1 MLPGKKL
8 STTDLFAM
16 LRRRWWLITIPPLVT
31 LLPALVYSSRI
42 PDVYQSDM
50 LIAIDPQR
58 VPDAFVRSTVT
69 LGADVRMQAIS
80 VHVRS
85 RTNLQAMIEEHNLYP
100 EERRLMPMEDVVQ
113 KMSDNIAVS
122 MERSRDQMGRDV
134 PNAFHV
140 QFTHPDPN
148 VAARVTQQ
156 LGSLFVEQNSRDRGA
171 LANATNRFLDTQ
183 LAESRARLVEQEQRL
198 EAFRQKHGKS
208 LPTQMLAN
216 LQALQSTQLQVQSVV
231 ESIARD
237 RDRKL
242 LLERMLRE
250 AESAVLTV
258 EPVALTPAAP
268 GSAAA
273 VVPATPEQQLA
284 AAKALLAS
292 LQLKYRDDHPDVI
305 RTRRVIE
312 TLQPQ
317 VKTAEDGSAPASAMT
332 QAQLQRRERLTQMA
346 AEIESLDRQIAFRTG
361 EEKRLRSEIEEYQR
375 RVEAVPGLESE
386 WISLTRDYDTQQLAY
401 KELLAKSGAAKVAV
415 DLEEQQIGEH
425 FRIVDPATV
434 PVHPLPSIRGRVNA
448 AGLGIG
454 LIFGFAVAALLE
466 VMDTSYRSA
475 ADVND
480 VLSMPVLASIPYVE
494 TGGERRRRL
503 GRTVALAGIGLVGA
517 VGAGYLVWSLKL
529 WKSIT

>member
-1 MLPGKKL
+1 
-8 STTDLFAM
+8 M
-16 LRRRWWLITIPPLVT
+16 LRRRWWLVTIPPLVT

-85 RTNLQAMIEEHNLYP
+85 RTNLQAMIEEHDLYP

-113 KMSDNIAVS
+113 KMSDNIAVT

-250 AESAVLTV
+250 AESAVLTA
-258 EPVALTPAAP
+258 EPVALTPAP
-268 GSAAA
+268 GSPAAM
-273 VVPATPEQQLA
+273 VPATPEQQLA
-284 AAKALLAS
+284 AARALLAS
-292 LQLKYRDDHPDVI
+292 LQLKYREDHPDVI
-305 RTRRVIE
+305 RTKRVIE
-312 TLQPQ
+312 TLEPQ
-317 VKTAEDGSAPASAMT
+317 VRTAEDGSPASALT

-448 AGLGIG
+448 AGLAIG
-454 LIFGFAVAALLE
+454 LFFGFAVAALLE
-466 VMDTSYRSA
+466 VMDSSYRSA
-475 ADVND
+475 ADVHD

-494 TGGERRRRL
+494 TGRERRRRL
-503 GRTVALAGIGLVGA
+503 WRTVAFAGVGLIGA

-529 WKSIT
+529 WNSIT

>member
-8 STTDLFAM
+8 STSDLLAM

-31 LLPALVYSSRI
+31 LLPALIYASRI
-42 PDVYQSDM
+42 PDLYQSDM

-85 RTNLQAMIEEHNLYP
+85 RTNLQAMIEAHHLYP

-113 KMSDNIAVS
+113 KMSDNITVS

-250 AESAVLTV
+250 AESTPVTI
-258 EPVALTPAAP
+258 EPVAMAPAGSGSPAVSAP
-268 GSAAA
+268 
-273 VVPATPEQQLA
+273 PEQQLA
-284 AAKALLAS
+284 AARALLAS

-305 RTRRVIE
+305 RTKRVIA
-312 TLQPQ
+312 TLEPQ
-317 VKTAEDGSAPASAMT
+317 VKSAADGSPLSAMT

-361 EEKRLRSEIEEYQR
+361 EEKRLRSEIDDYQR

-401 KELLAKSGAAKVAV
+401 KELLSKSGAAKVAV

-434 PVHPLPSIRGRVNA
+434 PVRPLPSIRGRVNA
-448 AGLGIG
+448 IG
-454 LIFGFAVAALLE
+454 LAVGLLFGLAVAALLE
-466 VMDTSYRSA
+466 VMDTSYRSD
-475 ADVND
+475 ADVID
-480 VLSMPVLASIPYVE
+480 VWSMPVLASIPYVE
-494 TGGERRRRL
+494 TRRERRRRL
-503 GRTVALAGIGLVGA
+503 GRAVALAGIGVIGA

-529 WKSIT
+529 WNSIT

>member
-8 STTDLFAM
+8 SLPDLLAM
-16 LRRRWWLITIPPLVT
+16 ARRRLWLLTIPPIVT

-85 RTNLQAMIEEHNLYP
+85 RTNLQAMIEQHNLYP
-100 EERRLMPMEDVVQ
+100 EERRLMPMEDVVL
-113 KMSDNIAVS
+113 KMADNITVR

-140 QFTHPDPN
+140 MFTHPDPN

-156 LGSLFVEQNSRDRGA
+156 LGSLFVDQNSRDRGA

-237 RDRKL
+237 RDRKM

-250 AESAVLTV
+250 AESTALTI
-258 EPVALTPAAP
+258 EPVAMVAAGGGPAP
-268 GSAAA
+268 
-273 VVPATPEQQLA
+273 VPATPEQQLA
-284 AAKALLAS
+284 AAKALLTS

-305 RTRRVIE
+305 RTKRVIE
-312 TLQPQ
+312 TLEPQ
-317 VKTAEDGSAPASAMT
+317 VRTAETGASAMT
-332 QAQLQRRERLTQMA
+332 PAQLQRRERLTQMA

-361 EEKRLRSEIEEYQR
+361 EEKRLRSEIDEYQR

-386 WISLTRDYDTQQLAY
+386 WIALTRDYDTQQLAY
-401 KELLAKSGAAKVAV
+401 KELLTKSGAAKVAV

-434 PVHPLPSIRGRVNA
+434 PVHPLPSMRGRVNA
-448 AGLGIG
+448 AGLAIG
-454 LIFGFAVAALLE
+454 LFFGFAIAAMLE
-466 VMDTSYRSA
+466 VMDSSYRSD
-475 ADVND
+475 ADVTG
-480 VLSMPVLASIPYVE
+480 VWSMPVLASIPYVE
-494 TGGERRRRL
+494 TRHERRRRHW
-503 GRTVALAGIGLVGA
+503 RTVALAGIGVIGA

-529 WKSIT
+529 WNSIT

>member
-8 STTDLFAM
+8 SMPEILAM
-16 LRRRWWLITIPPLVT
+16 VRRRLWLIAIPPVLT
-31 LLPALVYSSRI
+31 LLPALIYSSRI
-42 PDVYQSDM
+42 ADVYQSDM

-58 VPDAFVRSTVT
+58 VPDTFVRSTVT
-69 LGADVRMQAIS
+69 LGADVRMEAIS

-85 RTNLQAMIEEHNLYP
+85 RTNLQAMIEEHDLYP
-100 EERRLMPMEDVVQ
+100 EERRLMPMEDVVL
-113 KMSDNIAVS
+113 KMSANINVVL
-122 MERSRDQMGRDV
+122 ERSKDQMGRDV

-148 VAARVTQQ
+148 IAARVTQQ

-208 LPTQMLAN
+208 LPTQMLGN

-237 RDRKL
+237 RDRKM

-250 AESAVLTV
+250 AESAAVPT
-258 EPVALTPAAP
+258 EPVAVAPAV
-268 GSAAA
+268 GSTMPVA
-273 VVPATPEQQLA
+273 ATPEQQLA
-284 AAKALLAS
+284 SARALLAN

-305 RTRRVIE
+305 RTKRVIE
-312 TLQPQ
+312 TLVPQ
-317 VKTAEDGSAPASAMT
+317 VNGAESGSPPVSAMT
-332 QAQLQRRERLTQMA
+332 SAQLQRRERLTQMA
-346 AEIESLDRQIAFRTG
+346 ADIESLDRQIAFRTG
-361 EEKRLRSEIEEYQR
+361 EEKRLRTEIAEYQS

-401 KELLAKSGAAKVAV
+401 KELLTKSGAAKVAV

-434 PVHPLPSIRGRVNA
+434 PVRPLPSIRAQVNA
-448 AGLGIG
+448 AGLALG
-454 LIFGFAVAALLE
+454 LIFGLAIAALLE
-466 VMDTSYRSA
+466 VMDSSYRSD
-475 ADVND
+475 ADVMD
-480 VLSMPVLASIPYVE
+480 VWSMPVLANIPYVE
-494 TGGERRRRL
+494 TDRERRRRHV
-503 GRTVALAGIGLVGA
+503 RAVALAGIGTIGA

-529 WKSIT
+529 WNSIT